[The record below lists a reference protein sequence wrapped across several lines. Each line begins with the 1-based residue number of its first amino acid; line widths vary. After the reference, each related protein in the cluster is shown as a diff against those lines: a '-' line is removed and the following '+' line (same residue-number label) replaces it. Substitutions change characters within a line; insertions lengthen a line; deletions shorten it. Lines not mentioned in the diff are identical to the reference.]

1 MPLICLERTIMI
13 DHGFGV
19 PNDFRAALQYVP
31 QFRGRIFVVS
41 IEAGKLPEA
50 AVAECLLDL
59 AALEDVGVKLVLL
72 VSGGDVKDFFDW
84 GLECEIKVAL
94 AKQMPG
100 DALLCEE
107 IGDILQRGQVPV
119 IDAAAHGFL
128 DAAIVDLVVGLRAAK
143 LIALTEKGILVDGS
157 PAFALRAAD
166 VPSVIASGKVEGIA
180 LLEQAA
186 VACNRGVPRVHVL
199 NGLQQGVLVDELF
212 SNEGVGTM
220 VHADSYRAIRP
231 LVTEDI
237 PELLGMIGRCVRRS
251 FLVPRNYEEIED
263 RIADYHVMV
272 IDDNVVGCVA
282 LHEYSGEDCAEI
294 ACLYVKHANE
304 GYGYGKDLV
313 LHVEQVAKEKALP
326 RVLALTTRAADFFRS
341 RMGYEQVPPDHLPEV
356 RRQMLE
362 SSGRGSLVFEK
373 WL

>member
-1 MPLICLERTIMI
+1 M
-13 DHGFGV
+13 
-19 PNDFRAALQYVP
+19 PNDFRAALQYIP
-31 QFRGRIFVVS
+31 QFRGRTFVVS
-41 IEAGKLPEA
+41 IDASKLPEA

-72 VSGGDVKDFFDW
+72 VLGGDVKDLYDW
-84 GLECEIKVAL
+84 GLECEIKVTF
-94 AKQMPG
+94 AKSSPSNPN
-100 DALLCEE
+100 AVEE
-107 IGDILQRGQVPV
+107 IRDILQRGQVPV
-119 IDAAAHGFL
+119 VDATSFAAL
-128 DAAIVDLVVGLRAAK
+128 DAVIIDLVVALRASK
-143 LIALTEKGILVDGS
+143 LIALSEKEILVKGS

-166 VPSVIASGKVEGIA
+166 VPQVIAAGNVEGQEM
-180 LLEQAA
+180 LQLAA
-186 VACNRGVPRVHVL
+186 FACQRGVPRVHIL
-199 NGLQQGVLVDELF
+199 DGLRQGVLVDELF

-220 VHADSYRAIRP
+220 VHADSYRTIRP

-251 FLVPRNYEEIED
+251 FLVPRNYEEIEA

-282 LHEYSGEDCAEI
+282 LHEYVGQDCAEI

-304 GYGYGKDLV
+304 GHGYGKDLV
-313 LHVEQVAKEKALP
+313 IHAESVARSKSIP
-326 RVLALTTRAADFFRS
+326 RVLALTTRAADFFRQ

-356 RRQMLE
+356 RRKMLE

>member
-1 MPLICLERTIMI
+1 MEDSYIGNIWR
-13 DHGFGV
+13 V

-31 QFRGRIFVVS
+31 QFRGRTFVVS
-41 IEAGKLPEA
+41 IDAGKLPEA

-72 VSGGDVKDFFDW
+72 VLGGDVKDFYAW

-94 AKQMPG
+94 AKGTPG
-100 DALLCEE
+100 DASLGVE
-107 IGDILQRGQVPV
+107 IVEILQRGQVPV
-119 IDAAAHGFL
+119 VDAATHGPL
-128 DAAIVDLVVGLRAAK
+128 DMAIVDLAVGLKATK
-143 LIALTEKGILVDGS
+143 LITLSENGILMDGA
-157 PAFALRAAD
+157 PAIAIRAAD
-166 VPSVIASGKVEGIA
+166 VASVIASGNVEGEA
-180 LLEQAA
+180 FLEQAA
-186 VACNRGVPRVHVL
+186 EACRRGVPRVHVL
-199 NGLQQGVLVDELF
+199 NGLHQGVLVDELF

-251 FLVPRNYEEIED
+251 FLVPRNYEEIEA
-263 RIADYHVMV
+263 RIDDYHVMV

-282 LHEYSGEDCAEI
+282 LHEYRGEDCAEI

-304 GYGYGKDLV
+304 GHGYGKDLV
-313 LHVEQVAKEKALP
+313 LYAEKVAKGKDLP
-326 RVLALTTRAADFFRS
+326 RVLALTTRAADFFRD
-341 RMGYEQVPPDHLPEV
+341 RMGYEQVPPDHLPES
-356 RRQMLE
+356 RRMMLE
-362 SSGRGSLVFEK
+362 RSGRGSLIFEK